1 MWNKRSLTYGVNN
14 WGLERTEI
22 MLEIKGKMNTAI
34 CYAKVIEDVAIEQIK
49 RMCDYELTAGNK
61 VRIMPDV
68 HAGKGCTIGTTMT
81 VTDKACPNI
90 VGVDIGCGM
99 YTVKLADK
107 SLDFEKIDEACHYIP
122 SGRNVWDG
130 RRERFDIQEL
140 KCYRALKDT
149 KRLARSLGTLGGGN
163 HFIEID
169 KAADGAHYLVIHSGS
184 RNLGKQVAEI
194 YQQLAID
201 LHAGKEDYFIRR
213 EEIIRTYK
221 EAGRRAEIQNAL
233 KELAKEYTAKTPDVP
248 EDLCWL
254 YGSFLGDYLHDVEIC
269 QRFACR
275 NREIMAETILE
286 RTGMSKEE
294 AFHTIH
300 NYIDTNEMILRKG
313 AIAAH
318 KGERVLIPIN
328 MRDGS
333 VIAVGKG
340 NPEWNYSAPHGAGR
354 IMSRGKAKETLSLE
368 EYRASME
375 GIYTTSVNESTLDE
389 APMVYK
395 SLYDILDVI
404 NEAVD
409 IVDIIKPVYNFKA
422 GEDDKPWEKRGENDK
437 YFLEYYPKNN

>member
-1 MWNKRSLTYGVNN
+1 
-14 WGLERTEI
+14 

-49 RMCDYELTAGNK
+49 RMCDYELTVGNK

-107 SLDFEKIDEACHYIP
+107 SLNFEKIDEACHYIP

-169 KAADGAHYLVIHSGS
+169 KAADGTHYLVIHSGS
-184 RNLGKQVAEI
+184 RNLGKQVAGI

-213 EEIIRTYK
+213 EEIIHTYK
-221 EAGRRAEIQNAL
+221 EAGRRAEIQDAL
-233 KELAKEYTAKTPDVP
+233 KELSKEYTAKTPDVP

-300 NYIDTNEMILRKG
+300 NYIDTDEMILRKG

-375 GIYTTSVNESTLDE
+375 GIYTTSINESTLDE

-395 SLYDILDVI
+395 SLDDILDVI
-404 NEAVD
+404 NETVD

-422 GEDDKPWEKRGENDK
+422 GEDEKPWEKRG
-437 YFLEYYPKNN
+437 KNE